1 MCGIMHSRNG
11 MGYLSLRHEP
21 HSEGQKE
28 KQEEEG
34 ADAAG
39 YVAVRYEECYVITQ
53 RNAAFYDSRLP
64 PRGRLKYF
72 SGRGYDR

>member
-1 MCGIMHSRNG
+1 

-21 HSEGQKE
+21 HYEGQKE
-28 KQEEEG
+28 KHEHEA
-34 ADAAG
+34 ADASG
-39 YVAVRYEECYVITQ
+39 DVAVRYEECDVITQ

-72 SGRGYDR
+72 SGWGYDR